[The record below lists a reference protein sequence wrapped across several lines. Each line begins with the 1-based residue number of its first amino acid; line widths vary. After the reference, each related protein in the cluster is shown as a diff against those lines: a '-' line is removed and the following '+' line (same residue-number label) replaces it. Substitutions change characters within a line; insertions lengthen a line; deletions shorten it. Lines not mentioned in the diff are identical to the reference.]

1 MALDDDTTQFT
12 NRFPSGLRAVLV
24 ALGLGACV
32 WPAVS
37 LWRGVYPFNALSP
50 FFLAIVA
57 GAETVGTVFVLGA
70 VFSPETRWHL
80 LDGRV
85 RLDTRNLLSRRSLKI
100 AAGDV
105 EDLAVRTI
113 EWDSRADTW
122 SVSMRL
128 RSGETFETPDYGKRA
143 MAESKRAAIAAALGL
158 D

>member
-1 MALDDDTTQFT
+1 MTLNDDTTEFT
-12 NRFPSGLRAVLV
+12 TRFPSVLRAVLM
-24 ALGLGACV
+24 ALGLGACI

-37 LWRGVYPFNALSP
+37 LWRGIYPFNVLSP
-50 FFLAIVA
+50 FFLVIVA
-57 GAETVGTVFVLGA
+57 GAIGVGAAFVLGA
-70 VFSPETRWHL
+70 VFSQQTRWHL
-80 LDGRV
+80 LDGKV
-85 RLDTRNLLSRRSLKI
+85 RLDTQNLLSRRSLEI
-100 AAGDV
+100 TAGDV

>member
-1 MALDDDTTQFT
+1 MTLNDDTTEFT
-12 NRFPSGLRAVLV
+12 TRFPSVLRAVLM
-24 ALGLGACV
+24 ALGLGACI

-37 LWRGVYPFNALSP
+37 LWRGIYPFNVLSP
-50 FFLAIVA
+50 FFLVIVVGAIGV
-57 GAETVGTVFVLGA
+57 GAAFVLGA
-70 VFSPETRWHL
+70 IFSPETRWHL
-80 LDGRV
+80 LDGKV
-85 RLDTRNLLSRRSLKI
+85 RLDTQNLLSRRSLEI
-100 AAGDV
+100 TAGDV

>member
-1 MALDDDTTQFT
+1 MTLDDDTAEFT
-12 NRFPSGLRAVLV
+12 TRFPSALRAVLI
-24 ALGLGACV
+24 ALGLAACI

-37 LWRGVYPFNALSP
+37 LWRGLYPPNLLSP
-50 FFLAIVA
+50 FFLVIVVGAIVV
-57 GAETVGTVFVLGA
+57 GAAFVAGA
-70 VFSPETRWHL
+70 VFSPETRWRL

-85 RLDTRNLLSRRSLKI
+85 RLDTRNLFSRRSLEVV
-100 AAGDV
+100 AGDV
-105 EDLAVRTI
+105 EELAVRTI

-128 RSGETFETPDYGKRA
+128 KTGETFETPDYGKRT